1 MQTEIRG
8 SYMKKWTKLLSLALS
23 LATAAGIPVI
33 SNAGMAEA
41 ADTAASVTTIAAYG
55 PDHLIKRDGSL
66 WVWGDSRP
74 VPTRVPGLTEV
85 KASFGLA
92 GGGGLAVKQDL
103 SVWQWQTN
111 AKTSAMETVQVPEM
125 TGLTDLA
132 MVQGTYLAINAEGA
146 VYQAEFLDNGGGS
159 VSFSP
164 VAGIDGVTAARGY
177 SEDNE
182 QGSWKRFLFLKQ
194 DGTVWTSTDQLRSFQ
209 PVQKLSGILQ
219 LESNFALAGDGTVW
233 TWPIESI
240 YNPVTGSDVMNP
252 VPVTGLKDIRILHD
266 NGRSTLAI
274 DNNAGLWFRGM
285 TITGSSD
292 GTAFHEQALPL
303 RFSGIRNVT
312 HAYIMERSIVAL
324 TSGGK
329 VYTASI
335 GEETITADAVFTLL
349 ASNITSIEG
358 GGRHVIMQKSDGTLW
373 GWGVNKNA
381 QLGYANYDFSFD
393 QPVPMQKP
401 VTLTLNGET
410 VNLTSGVITRS
421 GQNFVPLRS
430 LFDKLGAIVAYKENH
445 TTIPTSN
452 GGTASKVEKIV
463 TITRTAASKPALS
476 ISINT
481 VSGETTVNGTVVAL
495 ATPPFIV
502 NGTLYLP
509 LRFISEQLGAT
520 VSWLPQQEEI
530 AISMK

>member
-1 MQTEIRG
+1 
-8 SYMKKWTKLLSLALS
+8 
-23 LATAAGIPVI
+23 
-33 SNAGMAEA
+33 
-41 ADTAASVTTIAAYG
+41 
-55 PDHLIKRDGSL
+55 
-66 WVWGDSRP
+66 
-74 VPTRVPGLTEV
+74 
-85 KASFGLA
+85 
-92 GGGGLAVKQDL
+92 
-103 SVWQWQTN
+103 
-111 AKTSAMETVQVPEM
+111 
-125 TGLTDLA
+125 
-132 MVQGTYLAINAEGA
+132 
-146 VYQAEFLDNGGGS
+146 
-159 VSFSP
+159 
-164 VAGIDGVTAARGY
+164 
-177 SEDNE
+177 
-182 QGSWKRFLFLKQ
+182 
-194 DGTVWTSTDQLRSFQ
+194 
-209 PVQKLSGILQ
+209 
-219 LESNFALAGDGTVW
+219 
-233 TWPIESI
+233 
-240 YNPVTGSDVMNP
+240 
-252 VPVTGLKDIRILHD
+252 
-266 NGRSTLAI
+266 
-274 DNNAGLWFRGM
+274 
-285 TITGSSD
+285 
-292 GTAFHEQALPL
+292 
-303 RFSGIRNVT
+303 
-312 HAYIMERSIVAL
+312 MERSIVAL

-349 ASNITSIEG
+349 ASNITSFEG

-445 TTIPTSN
+445 TTIPTSS

>member
-1 MQTEIRG
+1 
-8 SYMKKWTKLLSLALS
+8 MKKWTKLLGLALS
-23 LATAAGIPVI
+23 LAAAAGFPA
-33 SNAGMAEA
+33 AGSGGAAAA
-41 ADTAASVTTIAAYG
+41 ADTAAAVASIAAYG
-55 PDHLIKRDGSL
+55 PDHLIKKDGSL
-66 WVWGDSRP
+66 WVWGDSRS
-74 VPTRVPGLTEV
+74 VPTRVPGLAEV

-111 AKTSAMETVQVPEM
+111 TKTLAMETAQVPEM

-132 MVQGTYLAINAEGA
+132 LVQGTYLAVSGAGA
-146 VYQAEFLDNGGGS
+146 VYQATLPDDGTS
-159 VSFSP
+159 RVSFSP
-164 VAGIDGVTAARGY
+164 VGGIEGVTAAGGY
-177 SEDNE
+177 FEDNE

-194 DGTVWTSTDQLRSFQ
+194 DGTVWTSTDQLTSFQ
-209 PVQKLSGILQ
+209 PVRKLSQIIQ

-233 TWPIESI
+233 TWPVESI
-240 YNPVTGSDVMNP
+240 YNPVAGSDVMNP
-252 VPVTGLKDIRILHD
+252 VPVTGLKDIRILRD

-274 DNNAGLWFRGM
+274 DNSANLWFRGM

-292 GTAFHEQALPL
+292 GTTFHEQTVPL
-303 RFSGIRNVT
+303 RFTGIRNVT
-312 HAYIMERSIVAL
+312 DAYIMERSIVAL
-324 TSGGK
+324 TADGK
-329 VYTASI
+329 VYTTSI

-349 ASNITSIEG
+349 ASNITSIKG
-358 GGRHVIMQKSDGTLW
+358 GGRHIIMQKSDGTLW

-401 VTLTLNGET
+401 IAVTLNGEP
-410 VNLTSGVITRS
+410 VNLTNGVITRG

-445 TTIPTSN
+445 TTTPTNN
-452 GGTASKVEKIV
+452 GGTASKVDKIV
-463 TITRTAASKPALS
+463 TITRTAVNKASLS

-481 VSGETTVNGTVVAL
+481 VSGETTVNGTSVTL

-502 NGTLYLP
+502 NGTIYLP

-520 VSWLPQQEEI
+520 VNWLPLQEEI